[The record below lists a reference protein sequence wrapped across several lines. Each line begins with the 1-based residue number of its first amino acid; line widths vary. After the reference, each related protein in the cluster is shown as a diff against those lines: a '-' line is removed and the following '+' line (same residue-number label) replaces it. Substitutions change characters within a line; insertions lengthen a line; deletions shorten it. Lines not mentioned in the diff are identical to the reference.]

1 MPPGKRTHFYP
12 EELTLRSDAK
22 EEWHESTFLSWIGG
36 RFFKKLHIS

>member
-22 EEWHESTFLSWIGG
+22 EEWHESTFFIRDRRPVL
-36 RFFKKLHIS
+36 